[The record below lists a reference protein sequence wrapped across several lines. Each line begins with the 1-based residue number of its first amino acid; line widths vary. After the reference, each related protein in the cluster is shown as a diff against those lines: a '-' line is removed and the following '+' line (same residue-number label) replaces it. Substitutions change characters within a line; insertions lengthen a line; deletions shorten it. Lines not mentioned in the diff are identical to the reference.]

1 MVTTTRVYACVCVC
15 VSMCAYMCVHVC
27 VPVYDFE
34 EILTWRTTLFY
45 SGRRQLLR
53 SYALISWCQALA
65 TTWHT
70 ITQHINKDNKGKSK
84 GRHVPHAYSH
94 VVLMKERDRVRENLL
109 PSYWQSIGLPGISKN
124 YKKKSQRWETALWA
138 LGWTPHMWIVC
149 RVFCMCDPGRTVF
162 FPRDDTPFL
171 GWTCQRSRAS
181 CLLSALW
188 QWCYST
194 LSFSH

>member
-1 MVTTTRVYACVCVC
+1 METTTRVYACVCVC
-15 VSMCAYMCVHVC
+15 VSMRACTCVHVC

-70 ITQHINKDNKGKSK
+70 ITQHINKDNKGKST

-94 VVLMKERDRVRENLL
+94 VILMKERDRVGESLL
-109 PSYWQSIGLPGISKN
+109 PSYWQSIGLAGISKN
-124 YKKKSQRWETALWA
+124 YKKKSQRWETALFGLSSTHVSSMLCA
-138 LGWTPHMWIVC
+138 LHVW
-149 RVFCMCDPGRTVF
+149 
-162 FPRDDTPFL
+162 PRKNRAPS
-171 GWTCQRSRAS
+171 QRWHS
-181 CLLSALW
+181 LSWMDLPKI
-188 QWCYST
+188 
-194 LSFSH
+194 